1 MIQRAEK
8 QIENVFLFAALFSA
22 LTTFSIFVFLLI
34 LGLPLLTGGHFLS
47 LLTQPWAPHLKQFG
61 IFPMIAGTLVIS
73 LLSMLVAFPVSLG
86 CSIVIHVRSRTLF
99 SKVLGKTVALM
110 TGIPTVIYGFVGIF
124 LLVPLVRELFD
135 SGSGLCVLSAV
146 LMVSLLIAPTM
157 ILFFCDSFSRVP
169 RSYGDAVLAVGGS
182 DIQKFLYVTLPNAWS
197 GVLVGVTLALGR
209 ALGDT
214 LIALMIAGNAVQV
227 PGSLADSART
237 LTSHIAL
244 VFAADYESM
253 EFKAIFACGLF
264 LYLFSTAL
272 VLIVRSI
279 TGSRRTACK

>member
-8 QIENVFLFAALFSA
+8 QIEKVFLFAALFSA
-22 LTTFSIFVFLLI
+22 LTTFSIFIFLFI

-86 CSIVIHVRSRTLF
+86 CSIIIHVRSRTLF
-99 SKVLGKTVALM
+99 SRVLGKSVALM

-135 SGSGLCVLSAV
+135 SGSGLCVLSTV
-146 LMVSLLIAPTM
+146 FMVSLLIAPTM
-157 ILFFCDSFSRVP
+157 ILFFCDSFARVP

-182 DIQKFLYVTLPNAWS
+182 DIQKFLYVTLPNAWP

-279 TGSRRTACK
+279 TGSRRVSCR

>member
-1 MIQRAEK
+1 MEK
-8 QIENVFLFAALFSA
+8 QIEKFFLFAALFSA
-22 LTTFSIFVFLLI
+22 LTTLSIFVFLFI
-34 LGLPLLTGGHFLS
+34 LGLPLLTGGHFAA
-47 LLTQPWAPHLKQFG
+47 LLTQPWSPHLKHFG
-61 IFPMIAGTLVIS
+61 ILPMIAGTLVVSMLS
-73 LLSMLVAFPVSLG
+73 LLVAFPVSLG
-86 CSIVIHVRSRTLF
+86 CSIVIHVKNNSLF
-99 SKVLGKTVALM
+99 SRVLRKTVALM

-146 LMVSLLIAPTM
+146 LMVSLLISPTM
-157 ILFFCDSFSRVP
+157 ILFFCDSFARVP

-182 DIQKFLYVTLPNAWS
+182 DIQKFLYITLPNAWS

-214 LIALMIAGNAVQV
+214 LIALMIAGNAVQI
-227 PGSLADSART
+227 PGSLADSTRT

-244 VFAADYESM
+244 VFSADYESM

-264 LYLFSTAL
+264 LYIFSTFL
-272 VLIVRSI
+272 VLIVRVI
-279 TGSRRTACK
+279 TDNRKVACR